1 MRRSR
6 AGRGGWWCRVADSV
20 SLYWRLVGA
29 HVRSQLQY
37 RASFALDV
45 IGMFAISFLDFIV
58 VLIIFSNVHRLGAF
72 SVREVALLYG
82 GSGLAFAFADVVVGH
97 LDEFNERIRTG
108 TFDLFLI
115 RPRGTLFQVVASD
128 FHLRRVGKALQA
140 TLVLGWALASLDI
153 DWNAGR
159 VLMIPLMVASGTV
172 IFVSVWLFMI
182 CIVFWAVEGREA
194 ANAFTYGGHFLTQY
208 PIDVYAAW
216 LRRLLAY
223 LIPMGFVAYFPA
235 LYVLD
240 KPDPL
245 GLPSFLRFSSPF
257 VAVASGVAAAAL
269 WRFAVRHYRS
279 AGG

>member
-1 MRRSR
+1 
-6 AGRGGWWCRVADSV
+6 VADTLA
-20 SLYWRLVGA
+20 LYGRLVGA
-29 HVRSQLQY
+29 HIRSQLQY
-37 RASFALDV
+37 RVSFALDV
-45 IGMFAISFLDFIV
+45 FGMFAISFLDFIV
-58 VLIIFSNVHRLGAF
+58 VLILFSNVTRLGAF
-72 SVREVALLYG
+72 SVQEVALLYG
-82 GSGLAFAFADVVVGH
+82 VSGLAFAFSDIVVGH

-115 RPRGTLFQVVASD
+115 RPRGTLFQVISSD
-128 FHLRRVGKALQA
+128 FHLRRVGKAAQSV
-140 TLVLGWALASLDI
+140 LVLAYALSALDI
-153 DWNAGR
+153 EWTAGR
-159 VLMIPLMVASGTV
+159 VLMLPLAVACGTV

-208 PIDVYAAW
+208 PIDIYAPW

-235 LYVLD
+235 LYLLD

-245 GLPSFLRFSSPF
+245 GLPAFLRFSSPF
-257 VAVASGVAAAAL
+257 VAAAAAL
-269 WRFAVRHYRS
+269 AAAAMWRFAVRHYRS

>member
-1 MRRSR
+1 
-6 AGRGGWWCRVADSV
+6 VADAL
-20 SLYWRLVGA
+20 SLYGRFVVA
-29 HVRSQLQY
+29 HIRSQLQY
-37 RASFALDV
+37 RVSFALDLF
-45 IGMFAISFLDFIV
+45 GMFAISFLDFIV
-58 VLIIFSNVHRLGAF
+58 VLIIFSNVPRLGAF

-82 GSGLAFAFADVVVGH
+82 ASGLAFAFADIAVGH

-128 FHLRRVGKALQA
+128 FHLRRVGKAAQSLIV
-140 TLVLGWALASLDI
+140 LVYALAALDI
-153 DWNAGR
+153 PWTLGR
-159 VLMIPLMVASGTV
+159 ALMIPVMVVSGTA

-208 PIDVYAAW
+208 PIDIYASW

-240 KPDPL
+240 KADPL
-245 GLPSFLRFSSPF
+245 GLPSVLRFSSPV
-257 VAVASGVAAAAL
+257 VAVLAGVTAAAM

>member
-1 MRRSR
+1 M
-6 AGRGGWWCRVADSV
+6 AEALA
-20 SLYWRLVGA
+20 LYGRLVGA

-37 RASFALDV
+37 RLSFALDIV
-45 IGMFAISFLDFIV
+45 GMFAISFLDFIV
-58 VLIIFSNVHRLGAF
+58 VLILFSNVPRLGAF
-72 SVREVALLYG
+72 SVHEVALLYG
-82 GSGLAFAFADVVVGH
+82 VSGLAFAFADIVVGH

-115 RPRGTLFQVVASD
+115 RPRGTLFQVIASD
-128 FHLRRVGKALQA
+128 FHLRRVGKAAQA
-140 TLVLGWALASLDI
+140 LIVLVYALVSVDVS
-153 DWNAGR
+153 WTVGR
-159 VLMIPLMVASGTV
+159 AAMVPLMVVCGTV

-208 PIDVYAAW
+208 PIDIYAAW

-245 GLPSFLRFSSPF
+245 GLPSFLQFSSP
-257 VAVASGVAAAAL
+257 VAALVAALAAAAM